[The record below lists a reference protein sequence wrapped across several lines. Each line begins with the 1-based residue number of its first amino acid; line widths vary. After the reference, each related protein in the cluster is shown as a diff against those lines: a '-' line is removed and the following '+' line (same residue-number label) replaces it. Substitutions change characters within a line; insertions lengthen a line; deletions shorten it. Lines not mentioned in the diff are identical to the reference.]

1 MSNVVMFEQH
11 LKLLC
16 RLNTNCFNISFDFN
30 NFRMTKL
37 QSKQN
42 KLTSRRAVAPVI
54 ATLLLVAIAVVGGSI
69 VFVFSQGF
77 FSSAQISGAPQIESL
92 QINGYDATDVTNLT
106 LHDGSLI
113 DQQAIPTVFSGVA
126 NDGLLTGER
135 VAIYVTNQGVSQ
147 AALTEVRFAGSVY
160 TYNTAAALD
169 TWDANTFLNAQEF
182 TIIEKGIALGIAEVS
197 QSPTAIIQPGQQATI
212 LLELEQDVQFGRDAQ
227 FKLTTANGAVF
238 VGTVVAGQ
246 QSG

>member
-1 MSNVVMFEQH
+1 
-11 LKLLC
+11 
-16 RLNTNCFNISFDFN
+16 
-30 NFRMTKL
+30 MTKL

-54 ATLLLVAIAVVGGSI
+54 ATLLLVSIAVVGGSI

-92 QINGYDATDVTNLT
+92 QINGYDATDVTNLQ

-113 DQQAIPTVFSGVA
+113 EQSAVPAVFSGVA

-135 VAIYVTNQGVSQ
+135 VAVYVTNQGVSQ
-147 AALTEVRFAGSVY
+147 AALTEVRFAGSIY
-160 TYNTAAALD
+160 TYATAADLD
-169 TWDANTFLNAQEF
+169 DFAANTFLDAQEF
-182 TIIEKGIALGIAEVS
+182 AIINKGIALDVAEVS

>member
-1 MSNVVMFEQH
+1 
-11 LKLLC
+11 
-16 RLNTNCFNISFDFN
+16 
-30 NFRMTKL
+30 MTKL

-92 QINGYDATDVTNLT
+92 QIDGYDATDVDNLQ

-113 DQQAIPTVFSGVA
+113 DQQGTVSVFSGGA

-147 AALTEVRFAGSVY
+147 AALTEVRFAGSIY
-160 TYNTAAALD
+160 TYDTAATLD
-169 TWDANTFLNAQEF
+169 TFDADTFLAAQEF
-182 TIIEKGIALGIAEVS
+182 AIINKGVATAVAEVS
-197 QSPTAIIQPGQQATI
+197 QEPTAILQPGQQATI
-212 LLELEQDVQFGRDAQ
+212 LIELEQDVSFGRDAQ

>member
-1 MSNVVMFEQH
+1 
-11 LKLLC
+11 
-16 RLNTNCFNISFDFN
+16 
-30 NFRMTKL
+30 MTKL

-77 FSSAQISGAPQIESL
+77 FSSAQISGAPTIESL
-92 QINGYDATDVTNLT
+92 QINGYDSSDVTNLQM
-106 LHDGSLI
+106 HDGGLI
-113 DQQAIPTVFSGVA
+113 DQQAVPSVFSGNA

-147 AALTEVRFAGSVY
+147 ASLTEVRFAGAVY
-160 TYNTAAALD
+160 TYATAATLD
-169 TWDANTFLNAQEF
+169 DFAANTWMDPQEF
-182 TIIEKGIALGIAEVS
+182 TILERGVAGAVADVS
-197 QSPTAIIQPGQQATI
+197 QNPTAVIQPGQQATI
-212 LLELEQDVQFGRDAQ
+212 LLELEQDVSFGRDAQ
-227 FKLTTANGAVF
+227 IKLTTANGAVF

>member
-1 MSNVVMFEQH
+1 M
-11 LKLLC
+11 
-16 RLNTNCFNISFDFN
+16 
-30 NFRMTKL
+30 
-37 QSKQN
+37 
-42 KLTSRRAVAPVI
+42 LTSRRAVAPVI

-92 QINGYDATDVTNLT
+92 QINGYDATDVSNLQ

-113 DQQAIPTVFSGVA
+113 EQSAVPLVFSGIA
-126 NDGLLTGER
+126 SDGLKTGER
-135 VAIYVTNQGVSQ
+135 VAVYVTNQGVSQ
-147 AALTEVRFAGSVY
+147 AALTEVRFAGTVY
-160 TYNTAAALD
+160 TYGTAALLD
-169 TWDANTFLNAQEF
+169 DYAADAFLVAQQF
-182 TIIEKGIALGIAEVS
+182 TIINKGIAGAVAEVS
-197 QSPTAIIQPGQQATI
+197 QSPTAILQPGQQATI
-212 LLELEQDVQFGRDAQ
+212 LLELEQDVKFGRDAQ

>member
-1 MSNVVMFEQH
+1 MAQMNTLIICSTFWTQITLTSFLILRISEMT
-11 LKLLC
+11 
-16 RLNTNCFNISFDFN
+16 RL
-30 NFRMTKL
+30 M
-37 QSKQN
+37 SKQN
-42 KLTSRRAVAPVI
+42 KMTSRRAVAPVI

-92 QINGYDATDVTNLT
+92 QINGYDARDGLNLQ
-106 LHDGSLI
+106 LHDGSLTDNGAVTPI
-113 DQQAIPTVFSGVA
+113 TDGNA

-135 VAIYVTNQGVSQ
+135 VAIYVTNQGVS
-147 AALTEVRFAGSVY
+147 AASLTEVRFAGSVY
-160 TYNTAAALD
+160 TYVPGGVLDDFAAD
-169 TWDANTFLNAQEF
+169 TLLLANNF
-182 TIIEKGIALGIAEVS
+182 TIVNRGIAGDIAELS
-197 QSPTAIIQPGQQATI
+197 TSPTATLQPGQQATI